1 MDLYGHYLSH
11 SYQETVL
18 LSVSLNAQYHGLQMV
33 HRVHK
38 DVRDAKAIKGHKVS
52 KDGKANR
59 ESRDLKDGKASK
71 DGKVLKDVR
80 VAKD

>member
-11 SYQETVL
+11 SYQEPVL

-59 ESRDLKDGKASK
+59 VYRVLKASK
-71 DGKVLKDVR
+71 VIKGFKVLKDVR
-80 VAKD
+80 VVKD